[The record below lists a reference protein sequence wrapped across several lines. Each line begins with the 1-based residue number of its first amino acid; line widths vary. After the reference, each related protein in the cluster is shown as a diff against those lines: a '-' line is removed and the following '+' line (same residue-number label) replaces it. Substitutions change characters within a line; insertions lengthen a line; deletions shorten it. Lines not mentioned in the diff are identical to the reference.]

1 MHCRQTFQQYWKVF
15 CLESW
20 CLRTKSDGILFPGR
34 ALLLLLY
41 PYIQDGNFSY
51 APLASSL
58 ILMVHMVL
66 QYPPGINKGGGSFIS
81 LTDMWISLIVIIP
94 SCTMK
99 VGIKIDRIII
109 KTMKFT
115 REQKSKGPINKFTLT
130 TQILDLIKSSTVIN
144 LSQRDLSV
152 EEIEHSL

>member
-66 QYPPGINKGGGSFIS
+66 QYPPGINKGGGVFYILNRHVDQFDCHHTIMHNEGGDKNRSDNYQNNEIHQGTEIQR
-81 LTDMWISLIVIIP
+81 TD
-94 SCTMK
+94 
-99 VGIKIDRIII
+99 
-109 KTMKFT
+109 
-115 REQKSKGPINKFTLT
+115 Q
-130 TQILDLIKSSTVIN
+130 
-144 LSQRDLSV
+144 
-152 EEIEHSL
+152 